1 MIRLA
6 KTEDLNNI
14 TDVYSYARKFMA
26 ENGNPTQWGTNYPS
40 EQLIENDINNKK
52 MYVIEEENQIHA
64 VFMFDICEDETYEVI
79 KNGQWLSDEEYGVIH
94 RVASDGKI
102 KGVLNKAVDFCSA
115 KKPPHCLIPDDSIIP
130 DRLLLWNHVQGDSG
144 MEDNKIMQHQIEKN
158 GFKKCGIIRL
168 INGDERIAYEKI

>member
-94 RVASDGKI
+94 LSLIHILII
-102 KGVLNKAVDFCSA
+102 KRF
-115 KKPPHCLIPDDSIIP
+115 
-130 DRLLLWNHVQGDSG
+130 
-144 MEDNKIMQHQIEKN
+144 
-158 GFKKCGIIRL
+158 
-168 INGDERIAYEKI
+168 

>member
-1 MIRLA
+1 MICLA

-94 RVASDGKI
+94 RVASDGKNQRSI
-102 KGVLNKAVDFCSA
+102 K
-115 KKPPHCLIPDDSIIP
+115 
-130 DRLLLWNHVQGDSG
+130 
-144 MEDNKIMQHQIEKN
+144 
-158 GFKKCGIIRL
+158 
-168 INGDERIAYEKI
+168 

>member
-115 KKPPHCLIPDDSIIP
+115 KKAHLRIDT
-130 DRLLLWNHVQGDSG
+130 HK
-144 MEDNKIMQHQIEKN
+144 DNKIMQHQIEKN
-158 GFKKCGIIRL
+158 GFKKMR
-168 INGDERIAYEKI
+168 YY

>member
-26 ENGNPTQWGTNYPS
+26 ENGNPPQWGPNYPS

-94 RVASDGKI
+94 RVASDGK
-102 KGVLNKAVDFCSA
+102 
-115 KKPPHCLIPDDSIIP
+115 
-130 DRLLLWNHVQGDSG
+130 
-144 MEDNKIMQHQIEKN
+144 E
-158 GFKKCGIIRL
+158 
-168 INGDERIAYEKI
+168 Y

>member
-79 KNGQWLSDEEYGVIH
+79 KNGLFQ
-94 RVASDGKI
+94 A
-102 KGVLNKAVDFCSA
+102 
-115 KKPPHCLIPDDSIIP
+115 
-130 DRLLLWNHVQGDSG
+130 LLF
-144 MEDNKIMQHQIEKN
+144 DNVSMEKN
-158 GFKKCGIIRL
+158 HIRADMCTVML
-168 INGDERIAYEKI
+168 LE

>member
-79 KNGQWLSDEEYGVIH
+79 KNGQWLSDEIG
-94 RVASDGKI
+94 RA
-102 KGVLNKAVDFCSA
+102 
-115 KKPPHCLIPDDSIIP
+115 
-130 DRLLLWNHVQGDSG
+130 HV
-144 MEDNKIMQHQIEKN
+144 
-158 GFKKCGIIRL
+158 
-168 INGDERIAYEKI
+168 

>member
-115 KKPPHCLIPDDSIIP
+115 KKAHLRIDT
-130 DRLLLWNHVQGDSG
+130 HK
-144 MEDNKIMQHQIEKN
+144 DNKIMQHQIEKN
-158 GFKKCGIIRL
+158 GFKTCGIIEL
-168 INGDERIAYEKI
+168 LNGDERIAYEKI

>member
-52 MYVIEEENQIHA
+52 MYVIEEKNQIHA

-115 KKPPHCLIPDDSIIP
+115 KKAHLRIDT
-130 DRLLLWNHVQGDSG
+130 HK
-144 MEDNKIMQHQIEKN
+144 DNKIMQHQIEKN
-158 GFKKCGIIRL
+158 GFKKCGIIKL
-168 INGDERIAYEKI
+168 LNGDERIAYEKI

>member
-102 KGVLNKAVDFCSA
+102 KGVLNKAVDFCSV
-115 KKPPHCLIPDDSIIP
+115 KKAHLRIDT
-130 DRLLLWNHVQGDSG
+130 HK
-144 MEDNKIMQHQIEKN
+144 DNKIMQHQIEKN

>member
-52 MYVIEEENQIHA
+52 MYV
-64 VFMFDICEDETYEVI
+64 
-79 KNGQWLSDEEYGVIH
+79 K
-94 RVASDGKI
+94 RKI
-102 KGVLNKAVDFCSA
+102 KFMRYL
-115 KKPPHCLIPDDSIIP
+115 CLTSV
-130 DRLLLWNHVQGDSG
+130 RMRHT
-144 MEDNKIMQHQIEKN
+144 
-158 GFKKCGIIRL
+158 R
-168 INGDERIAYEKI
+168 

>member
-52 MYVIEEENQIHA
+52 MYVIEEGKSNSCGIY
-64 VFMFDICEDETYEVI
+64 VLDICEDETYEGD
-79 KNGQWLSDEEYGVIH
+79 KNGQWLSE
-94 RVASDGKI
+94 
-102 KGVLNKAVDFCSA
+102 
-115 KKPPHCLIPDDSIIP
+115 
-130 DRLLLWNHVQGDSG
+130 
-144 MEDNKIMQHQIEKN
+144 
-158 GFKKCGIIRL
+158 
-168 INGDERIAYEKI
+168 

>member
-52 MYVIEEENQIHA
+52 MYVIEEGNQIHA

-115 KKPPHCLIPDDSIIP
+115 KKAHLRIDT
-130 DRLLLWNHVQGDSG
+130 HK
-144 MEDNKIMQHQIEKN
+144 DNKIMQHQIEKN
-158 GFKKCGIIRL
+158 GFKKCGIIEL
-168 INGDERIAYEKI
+168 LNGDERIAYEKI